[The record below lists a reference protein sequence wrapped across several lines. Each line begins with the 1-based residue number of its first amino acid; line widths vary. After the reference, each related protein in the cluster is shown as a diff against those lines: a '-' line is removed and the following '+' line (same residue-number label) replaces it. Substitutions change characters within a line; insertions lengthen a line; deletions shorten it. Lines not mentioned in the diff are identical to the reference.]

1 MILIFKF
8 NNMSITVKSL
18 DEFEAKEV
26 LKTCPKIIQ
35 QYVKSLINSV
45 ECRGAIMQKAVSKLK
60 AFEDIKHIEEY
71 AYFCVE
77 CDRNGLPLLKYNDW
91 INQYKLKEIK

>member
-1 MILIFKF
+1 
-8 NNMSITVKSL
+8 MSITVKSL

-91 INQYKLKEIK
+91 INQYKLKEIR